1 MGSEAI
7 LGTTWCLATTIEHIE
22 RIEACEREREFYRV
36 IFNDE
41 TIELGARPAPDGP
54 DGLERS
60 PTQRSIDGLLLALR
74 DGYVRATGRRS
85 TTKRPCLTSDTRQ
98 WRLHSTDPTLIS
110 TDEWRLG
117 ELDVD
122 ALELTGSTW
131 QYIQIE
137 VPDFMVKAIWP
148 DWPPC
153 DVPATASEASP
164 SAYNTPYLEL
174 MNAAIAHFG
183 LSAEDQS
190 KKENLLDWFLKQQ
203 IEGEPISRK
212 LADAMATLIRLPSAQ
227 RGGAKR
233 VLGPDLRKI

>member
-7 LGTTWCLATTIEHIE
+7 LGTTWCLATAIEHIV
-22 RIEACEREREFYRV
+22 RIEACEREQEFYRV

-41 TIELGARPAPDGP
+41 TIELGARPTPDGKK
-54 DGLERS
+54 RS

-85 TTKRPCLTSDTRQ
+85 TTKRPCPTSDTRQ
-98 WRLHSTDPTLIS
+98 WRLHSTDPTLIT
-110 TDEWRLG
+110 TDEWRSG
-117 ELDVD
+117 EFDVD

-164 SAYNTPYLEL
+164 SAYATPYLAL

-183 LSAEDQS
+183 LSAEDQG